1 MRRRALVP
9 LAAAALA
16 IAVAGCASTGV
27 TATRMNRSTAATF
40 ENLYRWKQ
48 KLEGESTRKRL
59 DTRARCH
66 RTAAVEAYEGAG
78 SEWLCTVLFLIDGPG
93 TQVSFNWQVT
103 AKPDG
108 CWNADGV
115 PVQLGGQTIR
125 TKDRRRVINPIYRV
139 DGCFPAT

>member
-1 MRRRALVP
+1 MRRRGLALPAASALVV
-9 LAAAALA
+9 A
-16 IAVAGCASTGV
+16 IAGCASTGV

-40 ENLYRWKQ
+40 EHLYRWKQ
-48 KLEGESTRKRL
+48 QLQGEPTHKRL

-66 RTAAVEAYEGAG
+66 RTAAEEAYSGAG
-78 SEWLCTVLFLIDGPG
+78 SEWMCTVLFLIDGPG

-115 PVQLGGQTIR
+115 PVQLGGQTIH
-125 TKDRRRVINPIYRV
+125 TKDRRRVINPIYNV